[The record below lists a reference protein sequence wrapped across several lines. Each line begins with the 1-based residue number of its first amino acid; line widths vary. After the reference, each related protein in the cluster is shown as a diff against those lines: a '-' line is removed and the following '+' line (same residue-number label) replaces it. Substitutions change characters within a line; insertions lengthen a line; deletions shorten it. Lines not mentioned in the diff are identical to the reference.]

1 MKLRDDKGA
10 FLQAF
15 QALDRSA
22 LNRLFDENRDNIDP
36 ELAHRLKI
44 LKFSSLFKS
53 ITKPWDDFFHKK
65 KIEETELVSDPVFII
80 GHWRSGTTFLHNLLS
95 CDKNF
100 TFPTMIQAFNPHSFI
115 SFGKMHKFLMD
126 LVVPKTRSMDQIV
139 IGSQVPQEDEFAI
152 ALTSGISP
160 YFEMVFPRDGKD
172 YQRFLRMKDVS
183 KTELAQWKKAFIY
196 FLKKI
201 TYLDP
206 KTILLKSPTH
216 TARLSLLS
224 EMFPNAKFI
233 HIIRDPYVVYSSMLK
248 LYEGYTSHQHLQVVS
263 MEDAKKDI
271 LSKYKEM
278 FDAFEEEK
286 EGLSSSRLITFKY
299 ENLIKDPLKI
309 LEEVYKTLELPDFDE
324 YYPEVAAYLKTL
336 EGYQVNKI
344 SKFPPDELREI
355 NRYCQR
361 VFEVYGY
368 DKIGV

>member
-22 LNRLFDENRDNIDP
+22 LNRLLDKNSDNIDP

-44 LKFSSLFKS
+44 LKFSSFFKS
-53 ITKPWDDFFHKK
+53 ITKPWDDLFHKK
-65 KIEETELVSDPVFII
+65 RIEETELVADPVFII

-100 TFPTMIQAFNPHSFI
+100 TYPTMIQAFNPYSFI
-115 SFGKMHKFLMD
+115 TFGKMHKFLMD
-126 LVVPKTRSMDQIV
+126 LAVPKTRSMDQVV
-139 IGSQVPQEDEFAI
+139 IGSQVPQEDEFAL
-152 ALTSGISP
+152 ALLSGISP
-160 YFEMVFPRDGKD
+160 YFEMVFPRDGGD

-183 KTELAQWKKAFIY
+183 EAELAQWKKAFIY

-201 TYLDP
+201 TCLEP

-216 TARLSLLS
+216 TARLAVLS
-224 EMFPNAKFI
+224 EMFPKAKFI

-248 LYEGYTSHQHLQVVS
+248 LYNEYTSNQHLQVIS

-278 FDAFEEEK
+278 FKAFEEDK
-286 EGLSSSRLITFKY
+286 VDFPSNRLITFKY

-324 YYPEVAAYLKTL
+324 YYPKVASYLKTL
-336 EGYQVNKI
+336 EGYQVNKV
-344 SKFPPDELREI
+344 SKFPSDELREI
-355 NRYCQR
+355 NNYCQT
-361 VFEVYGY
+361 VFDVYGY
-368 DKIGV
+368 DKIGA